1 MQLPSVIWGG
11 ARLGFISVRAS
22 LSHTFLSDSFEFYF
36 RSCQGQIKWLHE
48 WENAGGFETDGWLCR
63 LSDLPGAG
71 LCCHMNGNPIVAGFL
86 FLQPMDDSGSLV
98 PPGSGAWSSYL
109 LLFASLQDS
118 ASCLPGFSWFF
129 SLKGSVIL
137 D

>member
-1 MQLPSVIWGG
+1 M
-11 ARLGFISVRAS
+11 
-22 LSHTFLSDSFEFYF
+22 SHTFLSNSLQFYF
-36 RSCQGQIKWLHE
+36 QSCQGQIKWLHK
-48 WENAGGFETDGWLCR
+48 WENAEDFETDGWLSR

-98 PPGSGAWSSYL
+98 LLAVGPGAVTCHYLPPIRAQL
-109 LLFASLQDS
+109 LASLDF
-118 ASCLPGFSWFF
+118 PGFF